1 MEGKLRKY
9 YLLNYVFLLSLC
21 FLFINDHW
29 FKYLFHNWFTG
40 KLSDIAGMIIL
51 PLLLGYLFPRLK
63 YWNLIIS
70 AILFSYWKSSY
81 SQPLIDIYNQFSP
94 IQTSRI
100 IDYSDLIV
108 LVCLPI
114 PYWVIKYL
122 PNCPWLKINKCVP
135 IFVFIP
141 AVFLLLA
148 TSPPVHYYYN
158 NSNGNLRCYNCKISF
173 PLNQEE
179 IVNRLKAQHI
189 TFDTIAPL
197 NSNSLKRLGIKEVQS
212 IKTYKLNSWIIDK
225 DTLSDLAFTMKS
237 EHDQKTTIYF
247 NGMNIE
253 QDLDQPKLEI
263 KLRKYYRRIVFSAL
277 KAKIDNK
284 PYHK

>member
-1 MEGKLRKY
+1 M
-9 YLLNYVFLLSLC
+9 
-21 FLFINDHW
+21 
-29 FKYLFHNWFTG
+29 
-40 KLSDIAGMIIL
+40 
-51 PLLLGYLFPRLK
+51 
-63 YWNLIIS
+63 IIS

-108 LVCLPI
+108 LMCLPI
-114 PYWVIKYL
+114 PYLVIRYL
-122 PNCPWLKINKCVP
+122 PNCPRLKINKCAP

-141 AVFLLLA
+141 TVFLLLA
-148 TSPPVHYYYN
+148 TSPPMHYYYN

-173 PLNQEE
+173 RLNQEE

-197 NSNSLKRLGIKEVQS
+197 NSKTLKNLGIKDAKS

-225 DTLSDLAFTMKS
+225 DTLSDVAFTMKS

-253 QDLDQPKLEI
+253 ENLDQPKLEI
-263 KLRKYYRRIVFSAL
+263 KLRKYYRRIIFNAL
-277 KAKIDNK
+277 KSNINYKLYPK
-284 PYHK
+284 